1 MKASGNPASLWRRK
15 DEGFLSIFAKLL
27 YLILVYGLVVLLILD
42 KTGSGTGWIFAR
54 FPVLEVVRDVSPAGL
69 YLFWLVSLW
78 IGYMIGKHT
87 GLKRGASRERKR
99 LGIPF

>member
-1 MKASGNPASLWRRK
+1 MATENSGSWWRRK

-27 YLILVYGLVVLLILD
+27 YLILVYGLVVLLVLD
-42 KTGSGTGWIFAR
+42 KTAGGTKWIFAQ
-54 FPVLEVVRDVSPAGL
+54 FPTLKAVRGVSRVNV
-69 YLFWLVSLW
+69 YFFWLVSLW
-78 IGYMIGKHT
+78 IGFLIGKRV